1 MANFIEKKCR
11 EDERK
16 ALRGRVLPGFF
27 PAFFHAWGSRCAF
40 LSPERKDAGSPHG
53 IGALVSERGGRLGG
67 AEFDVSFLA
76 EDGHVAGELEVLH
89 VLEATELNCFWFHDV
104 FV

>member
-16 ALRGRVLPGFF
+16 VLRGRVLPGFF

-40 LSPERKDAGSPHG
+40 LSGERKDTGSPHG
-53 IGALVSERGGRLGG
+53 VGALVSERGGRVGG
-67 AEFDVSFLA
+67 AEFDVGFFA
-76 EDGHVAGELEVLH
+76 EGGHMAGELEVLH
-89 VLEATELNCFWFHDV
+89 VLERM
-104 FV
+104 